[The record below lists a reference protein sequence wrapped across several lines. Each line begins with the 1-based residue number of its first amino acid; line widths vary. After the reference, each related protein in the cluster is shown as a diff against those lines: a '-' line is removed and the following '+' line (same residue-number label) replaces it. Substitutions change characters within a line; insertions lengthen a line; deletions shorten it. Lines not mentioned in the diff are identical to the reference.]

1 MISVKTK
8 RMLSQSRRTWTQ
20 VLRCCSF
27 SVAIVGLLLLAA
39 RAPAA
44 SLSDEA
50 KARPIGEFYGQ
61 YIGHAVSDA
70 QIVRDLSVT
79 IGPSA
84 SRGFFISW
92 TTVSHH
98 QSGNKRKMYQV
109 KFRPSKR
116 TGIYRSA
123 MKTNVFGGQVSLDP
137 LAGEPFVWARVK
149 GDTLTVHTMV
159 ITEDGGYEMQIYD
172 RTLNKQGLLLE
183 YSRLRSDEE
192 LRHVKTQLIRVA
204 D

>member
-1 MISVKTK
+1 
-8 RMLSQSRRTWTQ
+8 MLNQNRWSRRQFW
-20 VLRCCSF
+20 RWF
-27 SVAIVGLLLLAA
+27 SLSAAIAGLFLVSA
-39 RAPAA
+39 RVPAA
-44 SLSDEA
+44 SLSDEV
-50 KARPIGEFYGQ
+50 KSRSIEEFYGQ
-61 YIGHAVSDA
+61 YIGRAVSDGEV
-70 QIVRDLSVT
+70 QRDLSVT

-98 QSGNKRKMYQV
+98 QSGDKRKMYQV

-137 LAGEPFVWARVK
+137 LAGEPFVWARIK

-172 RTLNKQGLLLE
+172 RTLNQQGLLLD
-183 YSRLRSDEE
+183 YSRLRTGEQ
-192 LRHVKTQLIRVA
+192 LREVTAQLVRVA